1 MAQKKKAELLK
12 LNAERVHVRDAA
24 FDEAV
29 ATARLVAAI
38 RAAGKADK
46 RTKAAFVI
54 GRVMRAH
61 LKVKGMREYLAAG
74 DNARAT
80 IHNKLAREVTA
91 IYNRKGW
98 ADPAKA
104 GEHAATIRK
113 EIAGGVRRT
122 KEDHDMIR
130 AAERAWSRFCKEHGL
145 TQVSKKAGNMNAGK
159 KNGADARD
167 VTTTKALADQI
178 KAEQAPGIEAARN
191 GAVPATKRVPVIAST
206 EDVTRFMQLKAE
218 DFRVVLDGGA
228 KHITHVQR
236 QIMRDYIAAV
246 KALTE
251 PEA

>member
-1 MAQKKKAELLK
+1 MAKKTETNTAPT
-12 LNAERVHVRDAA
+12 AAHITVRDHA
-24 FDEAV
+24 FDEAI
-29 ATARLVAAI
+29 ATAQLVADI

-54 GRVMRAH
+54 GRVMRAR
-61 LKVKGMREYLAAG
+61 LKTKGLAEYLTSG
-74 DNARAT
+74 DNAKADTRAQ
-80 IHNKLAREVTA
+80 LAEQVEA
-91 IYNRKGW
+91 AYARKGW
-98 ADPAKA
+98 VDPAKA

-113 EIAGGVRRT
+113 EIAAKARRT
-122 KEDHDMIR
+122 KADHDMIR

-145 TQVSKKAGNMNAGK
+145 AQASKKAGNKNAAK
-159 KNGADARD
+159 PNGADARD

-178 KAEQAPGIEAARN
+178 KAEQAPGVEAARN
-191 GAVPATKRVPVIAST
+191 GAVPATKRVPVIASA

-228 KHITHVQR
+228 KHVTHVQR